1 MSKLIAYYFLQ
12 TALTIP
18 TPTVC
23 FISLMANLPSGG
35 YSEKVSTTIGLDGTK
50 LTIAESP
57 VLIEAGSS
65 WEALPVLLSMSWR
78 IFSNLQAT

>member
-1 MSKLIAYYFLQ
+1 MNKIIAYYFL
-12 TALTIP
+12 TTDLTIP

-23 FISLMANLPSGG
+23 FISLIANLPRGG
-35 YSEKVSTTIGLDGTK
+35 YSGKVSTTIGLLGTK

-65 WEALPVLLSMSWR
+65 WVDFPVLLSMS
-78 IFSNLQAT
+78 